1 MTKDSEMKAAFRRT
15 KEWKDFRKK
24 MKEKQNGIDLI
35 TGTKLTKTANL
46 HHRYFATSENYSDLS
61 NEDNFIFINKQTHD
75 AVHWI
80 LRYIKKYGDLRV
92 LDAFYDEI
100 VSEAIRND
108 FIDYDKI

>member
-1 MTKDSEMKAAFRRT
+1 MTKDSEIKAAFRRT
-15 KEWKDFRKK
+15 KIWKDFRKK
-24 MKEKQNGIDLI
+24 MKEKQNGIDPI

-46 HHRYFATSENYSDLS
+46 HHRYFVDSDHYTDLS
-61 NEDNFIFINKQTHD
+61 DEDDFIFINKQTHD
-75 AVHWI
+75 NVHWI

-92 LDAFYDEI
+92 LDTFYDEI